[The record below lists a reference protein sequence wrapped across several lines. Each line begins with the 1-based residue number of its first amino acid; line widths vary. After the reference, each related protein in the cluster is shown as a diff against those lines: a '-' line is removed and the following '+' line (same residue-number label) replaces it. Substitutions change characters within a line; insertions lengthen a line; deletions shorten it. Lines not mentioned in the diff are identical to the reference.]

1 MSSALARGVQI
12 RSEPA
17 DTCPEVSEAAVIQ
30 PAQGDET
37 GLIEEAR
44 ERRVRPMT
52 RSELAWGIG
61 RAAFFVAAAMVL
73 LVAWPSGKP
82 MDWDIAIILAVS
94 YAVLWNVELEIGL
107 GATVPVFLATVPMLF
122 LLPTEAVP
130 LICLLAALAQEA
142 RSRAGFVRRA
152 LGTTWSHI
160 CLLGPVVVLL
170 ATDSDL
176 ASWSDW
182 YIYLFALATFVLL
195 DVANTVIQMRVVL
208 GRPVGLRDFAVG
220 PAADL
225 VFAMMAFLG
234 VVATPGFR
242 YAFMIT
248 MLLALASAALT
259 RERRVRVD
267 KAAELSHA
275 YRGTALLLGSVID
288 ADDGYTGYH
297 SRGVV
302 ELAVAVADQL
312 GLNDRQRQLTEFAAL
327 LHDVGKI
334 KVPKEIINKP
344 GPLTPDEWDVVRR
357 HPGDGADM
365 LNGVG
370 GFLAEVGDIVRHHHE
385 RWDGDGYPENLAAD
399 EIPVIAR
406 IVAACDAFSAI
417 TTDRAYRRGRPI
429 AEAIEELR
437 RSAGTQF
444 DPAVIDALCKVI
456 GRDDVARALNAA

>member
-1 MSSALARGVQI
+1 
-12 RSEPA
+12 
-17 DTCPEVSEAAVIQ
+17 
-30 PAQGDET
+30 
-37 GLIEEAR
+37 
-44 ERRVRPMT
+44 
-52 RSELAWGIG
+52 
-61 RAAFFVAAAMVL
+61 
-73 LVAWPSGKP
+73 
-82 MDWDIAIILAVS
+82 
-94 YAVLWNVELEIGL
+94 
-107 GATVPVFLATVPMLF
+107 
-122 LLPTEAVP
+122 
-130 LICLLAALAQEA
+130 
-142 RSRAGFVRRA
+142 
-152 LGTTWSHI
+152 
-160 CLLGPVVVLL
+160 
-170 ATDSDL
+170 
-176 ASWSDW
+176 
-182 YIYLFALATFVLL
+182 
-195 DVANTVIQMRVVL
+195 
-208 GRPVGLRDFAVG
+208 
-220 PAADL
+220 
-225 VFAMMAFLG
+225 MAFLG

-242 YAFMIT
+242 YAFAIP

-259 RERRVRVD
+259 RERRARVD

-312 GLNDRQRQLTEFAAL
+312 GLGDRARQLTEFAAL

-385 RWDGDGYPENLAAD
+385 RWDGDGYPEGLKGD

-444 DPAVIDALCKVI
+444 DPAVIDALCRVI
-456 GRDDVARALNAA
+456 GREDIARALNAA

>member
-1 MSSALARGVQI
+1 
-12 RSEPA
+12 
-17 DTCPEVSEAAVIQ
+17 VSEATVIQ
-30 PAQGDET
+30 QARGDET

-52 RSELAWGIG
+52 RRELLWGTG
-61 RAAFFVAAAMVL
+61 RAAVFVVAAASLALFASSGRAMEWDLAIL
-73 LVAWPSGKP
+73 LGVA
-82 MDWDIAIILAVS
+82 

-107 GATVPVFLATVPMLF
+107 GATVPVFLATVPMMF
-122 LLPTEAVP
+122 LLPTETVP
-130 LICLLAALAQEA
+130 LICLIAALTQES
-142 RSRAGFVRRA
+142 RTRAGFVRRA
-152 LGTTWSHI
+152 LGTTYSHL
-160 CLLGPVVVLL
+160 CLLGPVVILL
-170 ATDSDL
+170 ATGTEVAD
-176 ASWSDW
+176 WSDW
-182 YIYLFALATFVLL
+182 YIYIAALASCVFI
-195 DVANTVIQMRVVL
+195 DVGMTLIQMRLVL
-208 GRPVGLRDFAVG
+208 GKPIGARDFAVG

-225 VFAMMAFLG
+225 VFALMAFLG
-234 VVATPGFR
+234 VVAVPGFR
-242 YAFMIT
+242 YAFAIP
-248 MLLALASAALT
+248 MLLALASVALT
-259 RERRVRVD
+259 RERRARVD
-267 KAAELSHA
+267 KASELSHA

-312 GLNDRQRQLTEFAAL
+312 DLGDRSRQLTEFAAL

-385 RWDGDGYPENLAAD
+385 RWDGDGYPEGLKGD

-429 AEAIEELR
+429 ADAIEELR

-444 DPAVIDALCKVI
+444 DPAVIDALCRVI
-456 GRDDVARALNAA
+456 GREDVARALSAA

>member
-1 MSSALARGVQI
+1 LLAGGVQI
-12 RSEPA
+12 RFEPA
-17 DTCPEVSEAAVIQ
+17 DTCPEVSEATVIQ
-30 PAQGDET
+30 GAHGDET

-52 RSELAWGIG
+52 ASELTWGIG
-61 RAAFFVAAAMVL
+61 RAALFLTAAVVIAVAWKSGTPLEWDLLIMLAAA
-73 LVAWPSGKP
+73 
-82 MDWDIAIILAVS
+82 

-107 GATVPVFLATVPMLF
+107 GATVPVLLATVPMLF
-122 LLPTEAVP
+122 LLPTELVP
-130 LICLLAALAQEA
+130 LVCVAAALVQES
-142 RSRAGFVRRA
+142 RTRAGWVRRA
-152 LGTTWSHI
+152 LGTTYSHV

-170 ATDSDL
+170 ATGTQV
-176 ASWSDW
+176 ASWSHW
-182 YIYLFALATFVLL
+182 YVYVLALTSFVLL
-195 DVANTVIQMRVVL
+195 DVANTVVQMRVVL
-208 GRPVGLRDFAVG
+208 HKPVGARDFAVG
-220 PAADL
+220 IAADL
-225 VFAMMAFLG
+225 VFAPIAFLG
-234 VVATPGFR
+234 VICSADFR
-242 YAFMIT
+242 YAFLIP

-267 KAAELSHA
+267 KASELSHA

-312 GLNDRQRQLTEFAAL
+312 GLDDRQRQLTEFAAL

-385 RWDGDGYPENLAAD
+385 RWDGDGYPENLAGED
-399 EIPVIAR
+399 IPVIAR

-429 AEAIEELR
+429 AEALEELR

-444 DPAVIDALCKVI
+444 DPAVIDALCKVM
-456 GRDDVARALNAA
+456 GREDVARALNAA

>member
-1 MSSALARGVQI
+1 MSRW
-12 RSEPA
+12 EF
-17 DTCPEVSEAAVIQ
+17 
-30 PAQGDET
+30 
-37 GLIEEAR
+37 
-44 ERRVRPMT
+44 
-52 RSELAWGIG
+52 AWGAG
-61 RAAFFVAAAMVL
+61 RAAIFAAVAVGLALGAGSGRAME
-73 LVAWPSGKP
+73 WH
-82 MDWDIAIILAVS
+82 IAILLGVA

-122 LLPTEAVP
+122 LLPTETVP
-130 LICLLAALAQEA
+130 LICLVAALAQEA
-142 RSRAGFVRRA
+142 RTRAGFLRRA
-152 LGTTWSHI
+152 LGTTWSHV
-160 CLLGPVVVLL
+160 CLLGPVAVLL
-170 ATDSDL
+170 ATGSDV
-176 ASWSDW
+176 ANWGDW
-182 YIYLFALATFVLL
+182 YIYIAALGSFVFL
-195 DVANTVIQMRVVL
+195 DIAMTLIQMRIVL
-208 GRPVGLRDFAVG
+208 HKPIGARDFAVG

-225 VFAMMAFLG
+225 VFALMAFLG

-242 YAFMIT
+242 YAFAIP

-259 RERRVRVD
+259 RERRARVD

-302 ELAVAVADQL
+302 ELAVAVSDQL
-312 GLNDRQRQLTEFAAL
+312 DLGDRSRQLTEFAAL

-344 GPLTPDEWDVVRR
+344 GPLTPDEWDIVRR

-385 RWDGDGYPENLAAD
+385 RWDGDGYPAGLKGE

-429 AEAIEELR
+429 PEAIEELR
-437 RSAGTQF
+437 RSADTQF
-444 DPAVIDALCKVI
+444 DPAVIDALCRAI
-456 GRDDVARALNAA
+456 GREDIARALNAA

>member
-1 MSSALARGVQI
+1 
-12 RSEPA
+12 
-17 DTCPEVSEAAVIQ
+17 
-30 PAQGDET
+30 
-37 GLIEEAR
+37 
-44 ERRVRPMT
+44 
-52 RSELAWGIG
+52 
-61 RAAFFVAAAMVL
+61 
-73 LVAWPSGKP
+73 
-82 MDWDIAIILAVS
+82 
-94 YAVLWNVELEIGL
+94 
-107 GATVPVFLATVPMLF
+107 
-122 LLPTEAVP
+122 
-130 LICLLAALAQEA
+130 
-142 RSRAGFVRRA
+142 
-152 LGTTWSHI
+152 
-160 CLLGPVVVLL
+160 
-170 ATDSDL
+170 
-176 ASWSDW
+176 
-182 YIYLFALATFVLL
+182 
-195 DVANTVIQMRVVL
+195 
-208 GRPVGLRDFAVG
+208 
-220 PAADL
+220 
-225 VFAMMAFLG
+225 
-234 VVATPGFR
+234 
-242 YAFMIT
+242 

-267 KAAELSHA
+267 KASELSHA

-385 RWDGDGYPENLAAD
+385 RWDGDGYPENLAGED
-399 EIPVIAR
+399 IPVIAR

-429 AEAIEELR
+429 AEALEELR

-444 DPAVIDALCKVI
+444 DPAVIEALCKVI
-456 GRDDVARALNAA
+456 GREDVSRALNAA